1 MLDICSFKPRIHA
14 PDLKTVVAMKLVN
27 HHHTTTSASH
37 LLRRRQVFAALPRLS
52 PQPIRRLAA
61 AGSSPPNVID
71 GQWLG
76 SDAFSQLN
84 DRLDAAPLP
93 LPSISRPLRV
103 CLVRHGQSTW
113 NAEGRIQGSSDLSVL
128 SAKGVIQAEAARD
141 MVGER
146 IIFCAESHKGR
157 FQVKDQDSA
166 LQKNRTIISFQCHV

>member
-1 MLDICSFKPRIHA
+1 MG
-14 PDLKTVVAMKLVN
+14 TMKLVN
-27 HHHTTTSASH
+27 HNHTNSPASH
-37 LLRRRQVFAALPRLS
+37 LLRRHRVLTARPRLLPHPS
-52 PQPIRRLAA
+52 TRLAA
-61 AGSSPPNVID
+61 AGSSPPSVID

-76 SDAFSQLN
+76 SDAFTQLN

-141 MVGER
+141 MVSE
-146 IIFCAESHKGR
+146 
-157 FQVKDQDSA
+157 Q
-166 LQKNRTIISFQCHV
+166 ISMPRSTEEGLN